1 MPQFLS
7 ILESE
12 RPGLSPYC
20 PFPLFSSPLLSPSL
34 LLFSFF
40 HLLSKLSEF
49 RYDGKLQEYKVLQNR
64 SRTFKEG
71 RRVGAGGGDSHLN
84 RQLDKGVLS
93 VWV

>member
-34 LLFSFF
+34 LFYFSPSFIYSANF
-40 HLLSKLSEF
+40 LSLGMTVSFRNTKFYKIGPALS
-49 RYDGKLQEYKVLQNR
+49 
-64 SRTFKEG
+64 
-71 RRVGAGGGDSHLN
+71 RRVGGSGLAVVIATSIDN
-84 RQLDKGVLS
+84 
-93 VWV
+93 